1 MAGSMVF
8 EQLAAVLGQCDRAF
22 VFVQRHALD
31 QSLVL

>member
-1 MAGSMVF
+1 MAGSVSV
-8 EQLAAVLGQCDRAF
+8 EQPAAVLGQCDRAF